1 MKPRVAAALSAVAL
15 ASVAGPAQAATF
27 GLAVHVAQASDEGRP
42 RPLVQEEPWIQAQID
57 AANALFAPMGVDF
70 RWHQA
75 FEIAPVHAAL
85 ETRKDRDALAALVE
99 PRVIDVFVVGSLRDV
114 DDGKSFRMGVC
125 WQSTRDSS
133 KRYVILAATAR
144 PTVLAHEL
152 GHYFGLGHDA
162 RVDTLMSYNRGDG
175 RIFLD
180 GAQQATVKARARLYE
195 SGPLLVLWPAR
206 VLP

>member
-1 MKPRVAAALSAVAL
+1 MTLLSGHMGDTALERN
-15 ASVAGPAQAATF
+15 
-27 GLAVHVAQASDEGRP
+27 DRP

-57 AANALFAPMGVDF
+57 AANALFAPIGVDF

-75 FEIAPVHAAL
+75 FEIAAAHAAL

-114 DDGKSFRMGVC
+114 DDGKSYRMGVC
-125 WQSTRDSS
+125 WQSTRDAT
-133 KRYVILAATAR
+133 KRYVIVASTAR

-152 GHYFGLGHDA
+152 GHYFGLGHDT
-162 RVDTLMSYNRGDG
+162 RVDNLMSYERADG

-180 GAQQATVKARARLYE
+180 GAQQATVKARARVYE
-195 SGPLLVLWPAR
+195 AGPLLALWPAR